1 MDPFTVVRHNS
12 EKGAI
17 IILTWATLDFIT
29 YHLVGPRWGSGGAL
43 EG

>member
-17 IILTWATLDFIT
+17 IILTWATLDFTTAIT
-29 YHLVGPRWGSGGAL
+29 
-43 EG
+43 